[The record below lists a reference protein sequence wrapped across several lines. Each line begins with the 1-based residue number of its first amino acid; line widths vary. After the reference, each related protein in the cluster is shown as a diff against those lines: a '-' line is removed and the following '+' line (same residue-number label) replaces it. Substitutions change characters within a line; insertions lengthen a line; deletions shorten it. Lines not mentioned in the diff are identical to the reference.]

1 MTQQILSWFTPTGL
15 RPVPYFTVRI
25 STKNRS
31 TDQFIQ
37 SCSPQEHLCTLQKTP
52 CWTYSSNWHLY
63 RVHCKAQNNPCWSPQ
78 QVPPHTESTVRKN
91 TSAPCRKHPA
101 EPTAVTGAYT
111 ESTVKPRTTLADP
124 LSKSHNT
131 QNPLCATRPLLN
143 PSVSHTLYRIH
154 CTDQNYQS
162 RQFKQNPKQHD
173 FRIQMVSITNALLY
187 STDLQNRNERRSKK
201 AYSVRFNQQNS
212 ISNQN

>member
-25 STKNRS
+25 STKKINRS
-31 TDQFIQ
+31 VYTILL
-37 SCSPQEHLCTLQKTP
+37 PARTP
-52 CWTYSSNWHLY
+52 L
-63 RVHCKAQNNPCWSPQ
+63 
-78 QVPPHTESTVRKN
+78 
-91 TSAPCRKHPA
+91 HPA
-101 EPTAVTGAYT
+101 ENTLLKPTAVTGAYT

-124 LSKSHNT
+124 LSKLHHT

-162 RQFKQNPKQHD
+162 RQFKHNPKQHS
-173 FRIQMVSITNALLY
+173 FRI
-187 STDLQNRNERRSKK
+187 
-201 AYSVRFNQQNS
+201 
-212 ISNQN
+212 